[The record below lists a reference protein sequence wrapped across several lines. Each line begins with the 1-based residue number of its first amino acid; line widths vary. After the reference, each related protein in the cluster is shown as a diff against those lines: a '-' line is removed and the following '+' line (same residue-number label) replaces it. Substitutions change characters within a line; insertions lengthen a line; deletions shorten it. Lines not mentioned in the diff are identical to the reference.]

1 VAFILC
7 MMEQHMP
14 PSLFDMQLHL
24 VVHLPQE
31 VWLYGPISRRW
42 IYFIEHYMR
51 ALKG

>member
-42 IYFIEHYMR
+42 MHLSSIIWEH
-51 ALKG
+51 